1 MSADRNVRE
10 RFCSDS
16 GTDPAALPVA
26 FGKDTIQRRF
36 SLCVTVS
43 MFYYFYNV
51 YRTI

>member
-10 RFCSDS
+10 RFCSDR
-16 GTDPAALPVA
+16 GTDPAALLVA

-36 SLCVTVS
+36 SLCVTVP